1 MPFCI
6 HGSQDA
12 HLVGTQGKFIDGEH
26 VCKVWVQLDFFFHL
40 CICSKLITESFQC
53 VRYRLCCIEDK
64 ENMIWAQSLWNL
76 YVVEET
82 DETQHNKAHMVMQ
95 E

>member
-1 MPFCI
+1 MHTWWELKASLLMASMCTRSGCI
-6 HGSQDA
+6 
-12 HLVGTQGKFIDGEH
+12 TK
-26 VCKVWVQLDFFFHL
+26 QLDFFFHL